1 MKKQFSP
8 DYKVKVVLEALKGLK
23 SPSEIASIY
32 EVHPTQIGFW
42 KKRLVEQAPTLFA
55 GKGKKET
62 PNQQKLIDDLYR
74 IIGQRD
80 IELEW
85 LKKNMRALGP

>member
-23 SPSEIASIY
+23 SPSEIASVF

-42 KKRLVEQAPTLFA
+42 KKRLIEGAPALFED
-55 GKGKKET
+55 KRKKEA
-62 PNQQKLIDDLYR
+62 PNQQKLVDELYKV
-74 IIGQRD
+74 IGQRD
-80 IELEW
+80 TELLW
-85 LKKNMRALGP
+85 LKKNMRTLDT

>member
-8 DYKVKVVLEALKGLK
+8 NYKVKVVLESLKGLK
-23 SPSEIASIY
+23 SQSEIASAY

-42 KKRLVEQAPTLFA
+42 KKRLIDQAATLFE
-55 GKGKKET
+55 GKRKKET
-62 PNQQKLIDDLYR
+62 HDQQKLIDDLYR

-80 IELEW
+80 TELLW
-85 LKKNMRALGP
+85 LKKNMPTLDT